1 MAATEKGLLAERQP
15 NLNETEYFC
24 LSPAK
29 SVVQTAIARPIQYFK
44 LTVYEFLFWQLNAT
58 PSLI

>member
-1 MAATEKGLLAERQP
+1 MAATEKGPLAERQP

-24 LSPAK
+24 LSRAK

-44 LTVYEFLFWQLNAT
+44 LTVYEFLF
-58 PSLI
+58 